1 MSHPIPQWLRS
12 QFDRLELEAPKL
24 GGMGMFTQMRTK
36 VQAYFM
42 RFDDQPV
49 AVVDEGD
56 DGLFID
62 FVYGEDGTPLKMGD
76 KLYARGTGECMSAQL
91 ADRDALLDLLKT
103 KLTFT
108 PQEYLVGMIDQA
120 LAASPPAEAQ
130 AYRLLTRAD
139 VIERTDEYLDDNAAT
154 WLPAGPC
161 LFVGRPYNPGGMV
174 PIRRPLRVSGDIQ

>member
-49 AVVDEGD
+49 AVVDESD
-56 DGLFID
+56 DGMFID
-62 FVYGEDGTPLKMGD
+62 IINGEDGTPLKMGD
-76 KLYARGTGECMSAQL
+76 KLYARGTGDSLSAML
-91 ADRDALLDLLKT
+91 GDRDALLELLKV
-103 KLTFT
+103 KLALT
-108 PQEYLVGMIDQA
+108 PQEYLAGMIDQA
-120 LAASPPAEAQ
+120 LAASPSAEAQ
-130 AYRLLTRAD
+130 TYRLLTRAD

-154 WLPAGPC
+154 WLPSGPC
-161 LFVGRPYNPGGMV
+161 LFVGRQYNPATMV
-174 PIRRPLRVSGDIQ
+174 PVRRPL